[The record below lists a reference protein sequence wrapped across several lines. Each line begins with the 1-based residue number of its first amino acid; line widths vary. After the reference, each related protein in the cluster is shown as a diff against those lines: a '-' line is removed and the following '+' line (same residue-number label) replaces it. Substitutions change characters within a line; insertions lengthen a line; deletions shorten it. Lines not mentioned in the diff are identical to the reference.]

1 MMVHGNRRH
10 TEMKNRRLLVT
21 AMAALLMMAGCGS
34 KPSDNT
40 DNSTKPSKTEPED
53 KDTAKDLGPLFERG
67 VVDGQTYVN
76 EFFGIRAEFSNEWVI
91 STEEGLAT
99 MSQQTSEKL
108 NNETA
113 KQSIEDGSAI
123 LDFYGQSPRSSETVN
138 VFMEDLGIA
147 SVTADMLITG
157 NKAAVKKELESQSFE
172 NVSVEKGTAEFLGED
187 VPCLEISAVYAG
199 YDFYERQVYIING
212 RNVASITAASFNNDT
227 TQAILDIFTK
237 N

>member
-1 MMVHGNRRH
+1 
-10 TEMKNRRLLVT
+10 MKNRRLLVS

-40 DNSTKPSKTEPED
+40 DTGTKPAETEPDD
-53 KDTAKDLGPLFERG
+53 KDTAEDLGPLFERG
-67 VVDGQTYVN
+67 TVDGQTYVN

-123 LDFYGQSPRSSETVN
+123 LDFYGQSPRSSETIN
-138 VFMEDLGIA
+138 VFMQDLGMA

-157 NKAAVKKELESQSFE
+157 NRAAVKKELESQSFE
-172 NVSVEKGTAEFLGED
+172 NVSVEKGTAVFLGEE

-199 YDFYERQVYIING
+199 YDFFERQVYIING
-212 RNVASITAASFNNDT
+212 RNVASITAASFHSDT

>member
-1 MMVHGNRRH
+1 
-10 TEMKNRRLLVT
+10 MKNRRLLVT

-40 DNSTKPSKTEPED
+40 DNSTKPSETEPDD

-76 EFFGIRAEFSNEWVI
+76 EFFGIKAEFSNEWVI

-172 NVSVEKGTAEFLGED
+172 NVSVEKGTAEFLGEE